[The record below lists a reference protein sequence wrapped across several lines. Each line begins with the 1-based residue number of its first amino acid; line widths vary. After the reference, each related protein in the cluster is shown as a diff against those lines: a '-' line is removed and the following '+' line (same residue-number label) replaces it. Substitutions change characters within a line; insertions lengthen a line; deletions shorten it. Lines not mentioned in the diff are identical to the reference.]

1 MKGGCHAD
9 TSDCIIRVHWAWY
22 VRCDWWSGT
31 AVQLLYTTG
40 LSHGRLETGSTEPHG
55 LQQKKKSGKRMLIS
69 PISLKN
75 GGKENRF
82 RRNRVWWSDTKRKAE
97 WLQRW

>member
-31 AVQLLYTTG
+31 AVQLLYT
-40 LSHGRLETGSTEPHG
+40 
-55 LQQKKKSGKRMLIS
+55 
-69 PISLKN
+69 
-75 GGKENRF
+75 
-82 RRNRVWWSDTKRKAE
+82 
-97 WLQRW
+97 QRD